1 MARKFVRETR
11 FGLQPIREVC
21 WRKGLTYNEF
31 TYQTGIRPFSHVR
44 NAMVGDVPPTEELR
58 ERAAFILQTP
68 VEELFTPE
76 ALAAVREPRC
86 TDNPKPKAGA
96 R

>member
-1 MARKFVRETR
+1 MAMQFKRETR

-21 WRKGLTYNEF
+21 WRRGLTYTDF
-31 TYQTGIRPFSHVR
+31 IYQTGIRPANHVR
-44 NAMVGDVPPTEELR
+44 NAMIGVVPPSEELR
-58 ERAAFILQTP
+58 QRAALILRTP

-76 ALAAVREPRC
+76 ALAAFPEPGKIKG
-86 TDNPKPKAGA
+86 PKPKAGA